1 MTATV
6 AMMQDALLGWGL
18 ARLRDL
24 PWRQTRD
31 PWAIL
36 VSELMLQQTQVARV
50 LPKYLDFLSLYPTP
64 TACAAASSGD
74 IVRAWAGLGYNR
86 RALNLHRAACVVAEA
101 GSFPS
106 TLPGLLAL
114 PGVGPYTARA
124 ILAFAFEADV
134 AVVDTN
140 IARVLARLHGRSL
153 AAQAVQ
159 AVADDLVPEG
169 EGWAWNQVLMELGA
183 TTCTA
188 RAWSCITCP
197 LQPSCAWAG
206 GAAVDPAIG
215 SAGVSG
221 GQSRFDGSDRQGR
234 GRLVDALRTGSVPEG
249 SLAEVMGWPDEQARA
264 ERVVNTLLTDGL
276 VLLDDGAYRLP

>member
-1 MTATV
+1 
-6 AMMQDALLGWGL
+6 MQDALLGWGL
-18 ARLRDL
+18 PRLRDL

-64 TACAAASSGD
+64 AACAAVSSGD
-74 IVRAWAGLGYNR
+74 VVRAWAGLGYNR
-86 RALNLHRAACVVAEA
+86 RALNLHRAACAVAET
-101 GSFPS
+101 GLFPS

-140 IARVLARLHGRSL
+140 IARVMARLHGRSL
-153 AAQAVQ
+153 APKEVQ
-159 AVADDLVPEG
+159 ALADGLVPEG
-169 EGWAWNQVLMELGA
+169 DGWAWNQVLMELGA

-188 RAWSCITCP
+188 RAWACTTCP
-197 LQPSCAWAG
+197 LATSCTWAG

-221 GQSRFDGSDRQGR
+221 GQSRFIGSDRQGR
-234 GRLVDALRTGSVPEG
+234 GRLVDALRTGSVPDVAL
-249 SLAEVMGWPDEQARA
+249 SKVMGWPDDKARA
-264 ERVVNTLLTDGL
+264 ERVVATLLVDGL
-276 VLLDDGAYRLP
+276 VLLENGVYRLP